1 VPRKPRLA
9 CPVKCEAYFT
19 RVGGD
24 ESAQFKNNIITF
36 PGCPA
41 LCAGSITAA
50 SPVAPLSCRYT
61 YGKED
66 RTCFGKEEEKKHS
79 KKRF

>member
-1 VPRKPRLA
+1 VTKDA
-9 CPVKCEAYFT
+9 
-19 RVGGD
+19 
-24 ESAQFKNNIITF
+24 AQHRSWTF
-36 PGCPA
+36 YEVA
-41 LCAGSITAA
+41 KLSKYNMKTFLKQTIITAA